1 VITDAKGFDRTC
13 DASDGS
19 DRMQEATDRELGLV
33 TLALGAAVADGDL
46 SGTGQM
52 KHIELTGLES
62 VGAGV
67 RPWIEG

>member
-1 VITDAKGFDRTC
+1 
-13 DASDGS
+13 
-19 DRMQEATDRELGLV
+19 MQEATDRELGLV